1 MDQIIVIG
9 GGAAGMMAALAAA
22 EDGKQVLLIERNEK
36 LGKKLFITG
45 KGRCNVTNACDM
57 EGLFANVCNN
67 EKFLYSAFYSYDN
80 HSVME
85 LLEKAGCPLK
95 VERGDRVFPVSDH
108 SSDVIGVLNR
118 ELQKRKVQI
127 LYNTRVTDI
136 GTEEVVP
143 MEADVTDKAVLT
155 SSKEEQ
161 KPDKYA
167 KKEKNKQDRKIT
179 NVTLDNGK
187 VLKAKSVIICTG
199 GKSYPTTGST
209 GDGYTFAEHTGHK
222 LTAIKPALVP
232 LNCQEQW
239 CRDLMGLS
247 LRNVSLRLV
256 NGKKE
261 LYNSFGEM
269 LFTHFG
275 ITGPLV
281 LSASSYYMKAKK
293 SGETYAYI
301 DLKPA
306 LTPEQLD
313 KRLLRDFEEN
323 KNKQF
328 RNSLA
333 GLFPGKLIPVM
344 IELSGISPEK
354 KVNEIAKAER
364 LHFGQLIKNLPLT
377 VIGTR
382 DFAEAIITQGGV
394 SVKDVNPS
402 TMESK
407 KVSGL
412 FFAGEVLDVD
422 AMTGGF
428 NLQIAWST
436 GYLAGKNA

>member
-22 EDGKQVLLIERNEK
+22 EDGKRVLLIERNEK

-67 EKFLYSAFYSYDN
+67 EKFLYSAFYTYDN
-80 HSVME
+80 QAVMA

-108 SSDVIGVLNR
+108 SSDVIAALTR
-118 ELQKRKVQI
+118 ELQKRKVQV

-136 GTEEVVP
+136 GTQELGVSGTAIEETASATK
-143 MEADVTDKAVLT
+143 EKQNTKTDK
-155 SSKEEQ
+155 
-161 KPDKYA
+161 
-167 KKEKNKQDRKIT
+167 KKQCNKIAT
-179 NVTLDNGK
+179 VTLDDGK
-187 VLKAKSVIICTG
+187 VIPAKSVIICTG

-209 GDGYTFAEHTGHK
+209 GDGYTFAEATGHR

-261 LYNSFGEM
+261 LYSGFGEM

-293 SGETYAYI
+293 SGDTYAYI

-306 LTPEQLD
+306 LTAEQLD

-333 GLFPGKLIPVM
+333 ALFPNKLIPVM
-344 IELSGISPEK
+344 IKLSGISPDK
-354 KVNEIAKAER
+354 KVNEITKAER

-407 KVSGL
+407 LVSGL